1 MLALSTRRHGIF
13 AAAEYLPIWMR
24 SRERLQR
31 RNALLTYL
39 IGGPKMKLLCRRG
52 NVVWVVWESLLPH
65 QWSVRLGVV
74 VHEELV
80 WVWAQRNCHYIL

>member
-1 MLALSTRRHGIF
+1 MLALSTLRHGII

-39 IGGPKMKLLCRRG
+39 IGGPKMNFSDQRG
-52 NVVWVVWESLLPH
+52 
-65 QWSVRLGVV
+65 
-74 VHEELV
+74 
-80 WVWAQRNCHYIL
+80 

>member
-1 MLALSTRRHGIF
+1 MLALSTLRHGII

-39 IGGPKMKLLCRRG
+39 IGGPKMKFLYQRG
-52 NVVWVVWESLLPH
+52 WDGVGGEGSTCPPH
-65 QWSVRLGVV
+65 LG
-74 VHEELV
+74 
-80 WVWAQRNCHYIL
+80 QPT